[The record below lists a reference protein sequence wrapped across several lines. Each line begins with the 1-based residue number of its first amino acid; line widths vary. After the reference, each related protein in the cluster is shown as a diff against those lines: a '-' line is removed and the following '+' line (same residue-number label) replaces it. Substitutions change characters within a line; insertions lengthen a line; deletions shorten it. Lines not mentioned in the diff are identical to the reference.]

1 MVRSLFP
8 AQEAHFQVR
17 AGFLFH
23 LKRRETRGCL
33 ARWPVASRTYVP
45 CSLLELMGDLGA
57 KGVLDQDL
65 RSSNEPSWVRAQ
77 TSGKER
83 PPPLAFPFV
92 APAGGRV
99 QVRPQHK
106 LHPTT
111 RAASRWEGVRGGLSP
126 RGRLGLSQ
134 DPSPG
139 EAQGCQCVSFIAFS
153 CGHTSV

>member
-1 MVRSLFP
+1 M
-8 AQEAHFQVR
+8 
-17 AGFLFH
+17 
-23 LKRRETRGCL
+23 
-33 ARWPVASRTYVP
+33 ASRTYVP

-106 LHPTT
+106 LHPTA
-111 RAASRWEGVRGGLSP
+111 RAASRWDVVQVGSA
-126 RGRLGLSQ
+126 
-134 DPSPG
+134 PG
-139 EAQGCQCVSFIAFS
+139 ADWNSHRTRPQGKHKDVSA
-153 CGHTSV
+153 CPLLRSVVDTRACEQLRKG